1 MGTYVVTSIQ
11 TLDFPAIMGF
21 TIVAS
26 IGYVLINL
34 LVDLAYM
41 LADPQIREV

>member
-1 MGTYVVTSIQ
+1 
-11 TLDFPAIMGF
+11 MGF